1 MSRDYRRAPRDDE
14 SARSFLQPDDPFRL
28 IGVGAT
34 GARVDIL
41 ERTRLPASS
50 LTTNVNK
57 PGMTA
62 RLAPKYESEYAYDM
76 QRVTATLDEET
87 LAKIRRVAG
96 PRGVSSFL
104 NLAASERLARLE
116 LRGLLDDL
124 DVKHGAVSAAVRAE
138 IAADA
143 RRIFRTR

>member
-1 MSRDYRRAPRDDE
+1 
-14 SARSFLQPDDPFRL
+14 
-28 IGVGAT
+28 
-34 GARVDIL
+34 
-41 ERTRLPASS
+41 
-50 LTTNVNK
+50 
-57 PGMTA
+57 
-62 RLAPKYESEYAYDM
+62 M